1 MRKSIYTEQQA
12 KLRARLRAE
21 RKKLGLTQEELAKKL
36 GIYRTF
42 VSKYERGERRLDVI
56 EFFALAEAMGYDPVE
71 MLREVRGGR
80 ESA

>member
-21 RKKLGLTQEELAKKL
+21 RKKLGLTQAELAKKI

-42 VSKYERGERRLDVI
+42 VSKYERGERRLDVF
-56 EFFALAEAMGYDPVE
+56 EFFAVTEALGVDGME
-71 MLREVRGGR
+71 MLREVRG
-80 ESA
+80 